1 MRSHIVS
8 FLILLT
14 IPIGAAAQ
22 APPPLRAP
30 VRRAPSTSLKIN
42 PNLGNAKRVAKD
54 GWLYVRIEGEPNARG
69 FQYGYL
75 CARDIGWALN
85 VRRVEWEHDSG
96 MEWTWLVTKSNEM
109 ILPKLDPELLE
120 EMNGMVSG
128 MHAAG
133 EATTLGEM
141 VAYNAYLELA
151 WYWWPQEKK
160 KYDNSSPNPP
170 RQACSSFIAT
180 GRMTADHGI
189 VLGHNTMFEYP
200 ALPNIILDLVPKEG
214 HRILM
219 QTFPGWIHSG
229 TDFFI
234 TDGGLVGSE
243 TTIGGFEGFDEKG
256 IPEFIRMRRATQDSS
271 SITGW
276 VSIMTKGNNGGYA
289 NAWLI
294 GDVNTNEIARLE
306 LGLKN
311 HSLER
316 TKDGYF
322 TGSNV
327 AENTKILRQETDL
340 KDGDIRLSSVARRVR
355 WKMLMRDNAGKI
367 DVAKAKAFEA
377 DHYDA
382 MLNRDNP
389 GGRTLCGHGDIEGPM
404 YAGNGTPFFPGGTI
418 DGKVVDSKMAKAMSF
433 EARWGSA
440 CGRPFDAGAFL
451 AAHPQF
457 DWMREILANRI
468 SYPWTTFKA
477 GM

>member
-1 MRSHIVS
+1 MRSLITS
-8 FLILLT
+8 LLILLAL
-14 IPIGAAAQ
+14 PITAVAQ
-22 APPPLRAP
+22 GRAP
-30 VRRAPSTSLKIN
+30 ARRPTGPIKIN
-42 PNLGNAKRVAKD
+42 PALGSAKRVEKD
-54 GWLYVRIEGEPNARG
+54 GWLDVHIEGEPSARG
-69 FQYGYL
+69 YQYGYL
-75 CARDIGWALN
+75 CARDIAWALK
-85 VRRVEWEHDSG
+85 VRRTEWTHDSG
-96 MEWTWLVTKSNEM
+96 MEWQWLVTKSNEL
-109 ILPKLDPELLE
+109 ILPKLDAELLDE
-120 EMNGMVSG
+120 ITGIVGG

-133 EATTLGEM
+133 QDSTIGEM
-141 VAYNAYLELA
+141 VAFNAYLELA
-151 WYWWPQEKK
+151 WYWWPEEKK
-160 KYDNSSPNPP
+160 RHDNNSPNPP

-234 TDGGLVGSE
+234 TDAGLVGSE
-243 TTIGGFEGFDEKG
+243 TTIGGFDGFDEKG

-271 SITGW
+271 SIDGW
-276 VSIMTKGNNGGYA
+276 ASTMTRGNNGGYA

-306 LGLKN
+306 LGLRN
-311 HSLER
+311 HSLQR

-322 TGSNV
+322 IGSNV
-327 AENTKILRQETDL
+327 AEDPKILRLETEM
-340 KDGDIRLSSVARRVR
+340 KDDDIRLSPIARRVR

-367 DVAKAKAFEA
+367 DLAKAKAFEA

-382 MLNRDNP
+382 MLNRENP
-389 GGRTLCGHGDIEGPM
+389 GSRTLCGHQELEGPL
-404 YAGNGTPFFPGGTI
+404 YAVKGSPFFPGGTL

-440 CGRPFDAGAFL
+440 CGRPFDASAFL
-451 AAHPQF
+451 AAHPQY
-457 DWMREILANRI
+457 DWMHDILANRI